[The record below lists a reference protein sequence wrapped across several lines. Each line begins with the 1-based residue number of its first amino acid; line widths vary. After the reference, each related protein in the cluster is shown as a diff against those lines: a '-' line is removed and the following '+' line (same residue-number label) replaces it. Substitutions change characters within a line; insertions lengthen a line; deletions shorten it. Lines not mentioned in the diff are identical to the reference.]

1 MARFKA
7 RPRSQ
12 PEALERPIG
21 LTAADY
27 NGDGHLDLAAV
38 NASDVGI
45 LLGKRPGFLH
55 VAFQSFLR
63 IGRSDC
69 RGRPATITETAN
81 WTCSCPTVG
90 SSQAFYFPGNGD
102 GTFGTKITYTT
113 GGGFRSVWPPRTL
126 TAMAPWT
133 WPSPTDR
140 PTTFP
145 FFLQLL
151 PVSLNPTSLSFGNQP
166 VSTASASQAVILK

>member
-12 PEALERPIG
+12 PEALERPSDW
-21 LTAADY
+21 TAADY

-45 LLGKRPGFLH
+45 LLGNGLGSFTLH
-55 VAFQSFLR
+55 SNPSSGSGDLIAGVAGDYNGDGKLDLVV
-63 IGRSDC
+63 SD
-69 RGRPATITETAN
+69 GA
-81 WTCSCPTVG
+81 

-113 GGGFRSVWPPRTL
+113 AAGSFGVATADFK

-145 FFLQLL
+145 FFC
-151 PVSLNPTSLSFGNQP
+151 SSCR
-166 VSTASASQAVILK
+166 